1 MLEILC
7 LALSAI
13 PLLKGVPEGVVYVG
27 NSQKYSVPNP
37 TRTGELYGAVTEQP
51 FDDDGPCP
59 VLHLQVVFLV
69 GEMHM

>member
-1 MLEILC
+1 M
-7 LALSAI
+7 
-13 PLLKGVPEGVVYVG
+13 PEGVVYVG

-51 FDDDGPCP
+51 FDDDGPRP